1 MAFFLSIHS
10 VHVSNTLV
18 ECLYIVQSQNLIFYM
33 SYKRHFSYK
42 QSLNFRYKIQVGS
55 FYIAYFPG
63 NQKVRSKGT
72 ENNPISLTETKPLY
86 GRGDK
91 YC

>member
-1 MAFFLSIHS
+1 M
-10 VHVSNTLV
+10 
-18 ECLYIVQSQNLIFYM
+18 
-33 SYKRHFSYK
+33 
-42 QSLNFRYKIQVGS
+42 IQVGS

-63 NQKVRSKGT
+63 KQKVSSKGI
-72 ENNPISLTETKPLY
+72 ENNPISLTETKLY